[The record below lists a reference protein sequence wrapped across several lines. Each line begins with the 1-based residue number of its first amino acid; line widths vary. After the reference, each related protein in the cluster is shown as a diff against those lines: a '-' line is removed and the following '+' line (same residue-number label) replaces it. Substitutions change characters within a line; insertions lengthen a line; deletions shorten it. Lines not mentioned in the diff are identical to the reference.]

1 MVKLDKIYTKGGDK
15 GLTSLGNGE
24 RVEKYNLRVNTYGE
38 IDEANALIGIS
49 ILYSSKKTVERLK
62 VIQNDLFDIGGD
74 LCVPDTSK
82 KKKLRVSEEQIEYL
96 EREIDEMNKNLEA
109 LSSFVLPGGTKGS
122 AYLHLARCVVRR
134 SERSISLLAN
144 KECISEIII
153 KYINRLSD
161 FLFVAS
167 RYENREYG
175 DVLWEPGKY
184 QKGS

>member
-1 MVKLDKIYTKGGDK
+1 MVKLDKIYTKGGDN

-24 RVEKYNLRVNTYGE
+24 RVKKHNLRVNTYGE

-49 ILYSSKKTVERLK
+49 MLYSSKKTVKRLRI
-62 VIQNDLFDIGGD
+62 IQNDLFDIGGD
-74 LCVPDTSK
+74 LCIPDISK
-82 KKKLRVSEEQIEYL
+82 KKKLRVCEKQIKYL
-96 EREIDEMNKNLEA
+96 ESEIDKMNSNLEA

-134 SERSISLLAN
+134 SERSLSLLAN
-144 KECISEIII
+144 KENISEIII

-167 RYENREYG
+167 RYENKKNG

-184 QKGS
+184 QKGN

>member
-1 MVKLDKIYTKGGDK
+1 M
-15 GLTSLGNGE
+15 
-24 RVEKYNLRVNTYGE
+24 
-38 IDEANALIGIS
+38 
-49 ILYSSKKTVERLK
+49 YSRSFT
-62 VIQNDLFDIGGD
+62 
-74 LCVPDTSK
+74 
-82 KKKLRVSEEQIEYL
+82 KKKLRVSEKQIEYL
-96 EREIDEMNKNLEA
+96 EREIDLMNTNLEA

-134 SERSISLLAN
+134 SERSLTLLAD
-144 KECISEIII
+144 EESIGEIIV

-184 QKGS
+184 QKGN

>member
-1 MVKLDKIYTKGGDK
+1 MVKLDKIYTKGGDT
-15 GLTSLGNGE
+15 GLTSLGDGE
-24 RVEKYNLRVNTYGE
+24 RVKKHSLRVNTYGE
-38 IDEANALIGIS
+38 IDEANSLIGIS
-49 ILYSSKKTVERLK
+49 IIYSTKKTGERLK
-62 VIQNDLFDIGGD
+62 IIQNDLFDIGGD
-74 LCVPDTSK
+74 LCIPDLSK
-82 KKKLRVSEEQIEYL
+82 KKKLRVSVKQFEYL
-96 EREIDEMNKNLEA
+96 ESEIDEMNKNLEA

-134 SERSISLLAN
+134 SERSLTLLAD
-144 KECISEIII
+144 EESIGEIIV

-184 QKGS
+184 QKGN